1 MARRA
6 WQDDAG
12 FNDISLH
19 GSAQIPTPHIDAIAR
34 GGVTLNRYYTQPV
47 CSPTRATIMT
57 GRHAIHH
64 GIYLPFDHGV
74 GQNHLQLNF
83 TLLPAYLKAAAG
95 YAAHAVGKWHL
106 GGNTVAATP
115 TGRGFDSYVGYWCG
129 AQDYETHS
137 VSGAGGA
144 MVYDFHNTSTGGGAG
159 GGAAYDE
166 TLVDAYGTFSTRV
179 FSAAATDII
188 ARQGA
193 AGAGAAPLFLYL
205 AWQNVH
211 WPLMAPA
218 DYVARFANTTGGAGD
233 DRNYVAAMMSFV
245 DDAVGNVTAAISAA
259 GLDDNT
265 IVVLVSDNGGPTN
278 GDEGTASSNFPL
290 RGGKNT
296 LWEGGTRVIGMVRG
310 PGVAVGVTSTAKV
323 RARGASEASPRSER
337 IRGGAGN

>member
-1 MARRA
+1 VLESHVGWDYKQAA
-6 WQDDAG
+6 AACGALPNCHG
-12 FNDISLH
+12 FNILVTAANTTVYLVNTTKLFDVTVR
-19 GSAQIPTPHIDAIAR
+19 SALPAGQS
-34 GGVTLNRYYTQPV
+34 VT
-47 CSPTRATIMT
+47 
-57 GRHAIHH
+57 
-64 GIYLPFDHGV
+64 
-74 GQNHLQLNF
+74 
-83 TLLPAYLKAAAG
+83 AYLKAAAG

-106 GGNTVAATP
+106 GGNTVRATP

-137 VSGAGGA
+137 VSGAGGG
-144 MVYDFHNTSTGGGAG
+144 MVYDFHNTSTGAG
-159 GGAAYDE
+159 GGAAFDE

-193 AGAGAAPLFLYL
+193 AGAGAPPLFLYL

-218 DYVARFANTTGGAGD
+218 EYVARFANTTGGAGD
-233 DRNYVAAMMSFV
+233 DRNYVAAMMAFV
-245 DDAVGNVTAAISAA
+245 DDAVGNVTAAVTAA

-323 RARGASEASPRSER
+323 RATERAEMRALFARKSHSAVGRARGMV
-337 IRGGAGN
+337 

>member
-1 MARRA
+1 MDGLAP
-6 WQDDAG
+6 DDTEGVAEL
-12 FNDISLH
+12 DS
-19 GSAQIPTPHIDAIAR
+19 DALSV
-34 GGVTLNRYYTQPV
+34 GV
-47 CSPTRATIMT
+47 
-57 GRHAIHH
+57 
-64 GIYLPFDHGV
+64 DDGV
-74 GQNHLQLNF
+74 RDD
-83 TLLPAYLKAAAG
+83 
-95 YAAHAVGKWHL
+95 V
-106 GGNTVAATP
+106 
-115 TGRGFDSYVGYWCG
+115 
-129 AQDYETHS
+129 
-137 VSGAGGA
+137 
-144 MVYDFHNTSTGGGAG
+144 
-159 GGAAYDE
+159 
-166 TLVDAYGTFSTRV
+166 
-179 FSAAATDII
+179 
-188 ARQGA
+188 
-193 AGAGAAPLFLYL
+193 FLYL

-337 IRGGAGN
+337 SERIGGGFARPRSERSERIGGGAGN